1 MQLCQFAMPQRCHED
16 RVTELFYGN
25 GNGYKS
31 LNIFAETL
39 QMPQRCHEDPVAELF
54 DGNR

>member
-16 RVTELFYGN
+16 RATELFYGN

-39 QMPQRCHEDPVAELF
+39 QMPQRCHENPVAELF